1 MESIPHIK
9 RIDPSFA
16 QGYIRRFGFE
26 SARNPPYFTLALGA
40 GAVTPLQL
48 AVGYSIIANGG
59 FYVKPYFIDRIVDS
73 EGRLVRRYEPIRSG
87 DEKLR
92 VIDAETCFHYQ

>member
-1 MESIPHIK
+1 MLNQPEEFYGSLATLMMSISGRFPLRGSYEVTKHGVHRLIK

-26 SARNPPYFTLALGA
+26 ASRNPPYFTLALGA

-48 AVGYSIIANGG
+48 EV
-59 FYVKPYFIDRIVDS
+59 
-73 EGRLVRRYEPIRSG
+73 
-87 DEKLR
+87 
-92 VIDAETCFHYQ
+92 

>member
-1 MESIPHIK
+1 MLSQLEEFLWEPSNFNDVYLGPISIKEALTKSQNMVSIRLIK

-48 AVGYSIIANGG
+48 GVGYSIIANGG
-59 FYVKPYFIDRIVDS
+59 S
-73 EGRLVRRYEPIRSG
+73 M
-87 DEKLR
+87 
-92 VIDAETCFHYQ
+92 